1 MTILDELRR
10 TRANTKRG
18 DFIALHPYAFL
29 VSATAAT
36 ASQQMPIVK
45 PTEFRTVTHKEH
57 GANNAETGILEDAL
71 ILPLRKGEG
80 RPFPERVS
88 VGRAVNCDVVIRD
101 ASVSKLHGHFRD
113 VTEESALFT
122 DGKSSN
128 GTRLDGILI
137 QPGVA
142 TEVRRHSLLSFGR
155 VQLMFM
161 SPGDV
166 YDWL

>member
-1 MTILDELRR
+1 LSELRR
-10 TRANTKRG
+10 TRANTNRG
-18 DFIALHPYAFL
+18 DFVALHPYAFL
-29 VSATAAT
+29 VSASAAS
-36 ASQQMPIVK
+36 ASQQMPVVK
-45 PTEFRTVTHKEH
+45 PTEFRTVTHRQH
-57 GANNAETGILEDAL
+57 AAVNAELESLEAAL
-71 ILPLRKGEG
+71 LLPLRKAEG
-80 RPFPERVS
+80 RPFPERIS

-113 VTEESALFT
+113 IGAESAFFT

-128 GTRLDGILI
+128 GTRLDGSLI

-142 TEVRRHSLLSFGR
+142 TEIRRHSLLSFGR

-161 SPGDV
+161 SPADV